1 MKDRVSVFSGQSG
14 TGKSSLINTIAG
26 FDLKVGKTVTA
37 TRKGSHTTSFT
48 QLLPLPFGGWCIDT
62 PGIKSFGVWELQEQ
76 DLRGYFEEIHEA
88 SRGCKFPD
96 CRHQEEPGCAIAQ
109 AIEDGKIS
117 ILRYASY
124 LSLLESIKKE
134 HLRR

>member
-1 MKDRVSVFSGQSG
+1 
-14 TGKSSLINTIAG
+14 
-26 FDLKVGKTVTA
+26 
-37 TRKGSHTTSFT
+37 
-48 QLLPLPFGGWCIDT
+48 LPLPFGGWCIDT

-76 DLRGYFEEIHEA
+76 DLRGYFGEIQEA
-88 SRGCKFPD
+88 SRDCKFPD
-96 CRHQEEPGCAIAQ
+96 CRHQEEPGCAIPK